1 MWCSRRP
8 GIGRQSSPINLI
20 SILGSAH
27 QTRLSLAHLLVQ
39 AHFLPVSLHLKD
51 AVVCIYT
58 RFDGS
63 QSFSEKYQELGVL
76 LIYYLFISIFSPGLV
91 AILGQPGIPDTQEHL
106 EPHPRFF

>member
-8 GIGRQSSPINLI
+8 GIGQHSSPINMI

-27 QTRLSLAHLLVQ
+27 QSRLSLAHLLVQ
-39 AHFLPVSLHLKD
+39 THFLLVSLHLND

-63 QSFSEKYQELGVL
+63 QNFSRKYAELGVL

-91 AILGQPGIPDTQEHL
+91 AIPG
-106 EPHPRFF
+106 